1 MNLYRNKIISKYI
14 LLTGICLLFLFN
26 DFVVAQSDT
35 LIFQKISYKARNKV
49 LHKVLDEISIQTGL
63 EFSYNS
69 DLIPINSIVKVNA
82 ENISLKE
89 LLCSIIEDSTLSY
102 NIVDKQI
109 IITRKNTLSKLS
121 LTHNVSRENEYFDI
135 AGKVFDNTS
144 KEVMAYANIAVLGK
158 SIGTVTNEQGE
169 YTLKIPDK
177 LLFDTLVISYIGYKN
192 IYIAINQLSEN
203 KNNFYLTP
211 DSYFIDEVV
220 IRGYNANEIL
230 KEAIKRINKNYYTDP
245 YQITAFYR
253 EWVKKESDLAAITE
267 AVIEVYK
274 SPYLGPFSDQVRLLK
289 SRKNEYYAKNDT
301 LALKLKGGLYAS
313 LYLDI
318 IKNPSVFLQA
328 EYLSYYNYYVEE
340 ILPYN
345 DKLVYVISFKPNAYI
360 EDFAFEGKI
369 LIDTEKLTIIALEFN
384 VTPETINKTG
394 HELVVKKAVRT
405 QVKAISAKY
414 IINYREIGD
423 KSFLNFAKGELEFK
437 VKYRRKL
444 FAKNFKTIFEF
455 ASNTIDTLQVERF
468 KRAETI
474 PTQNVFIDEDF
485 NYDHLFWDDYNYIS
499 PDKSLQDAIIEIQRK
514 IGQLDH

>member
-301 LALKLKGGLYAS
+301 LA
-313 LYLDI
+313 
-318 IKNPSVFLQA
+318 
-328 EYLSYYNYYVEE
+328 
-340 ILPYN
+340 
-345 DKLVYVISFKPNAYI
+345 
-360 EDFAFEGKI
+360 
-369 LIDTEKLTIIALEFN
+369 
-384 VTPETINKTG
+384 
-394 HELVVKKAVRT
+394 
-405 QVKAISAKY
+405 
-414 IINYREIGD
+414 
-423 KSFLNFAKGELEFK
+423 
-437 VKYRRKL
+437 
-444 FAKNFKTIFEF
+444 
-455 ASNTIDTLQVERF
+455 
-468 KRAETI
+468 
-474 PTQNVFIDEDF
+474 
-485 NYDHLFWDDYNYIS
+485 
-499 PDKSLQDAIIEIQRK
+499 
-514 IGQLDH
+514 

>member
-1 MNLYRNKIISKYI
+1 MKLYQNKIISKYI
-14 LLTGICLLFLFN
+14 LLTGMCLLFLFN
-26 DFVVAQSDT
+26 HYVVAQSDT
-35 LIFQKISYKARNKV
+35 LLFQKISYKAKNKA
-49 LHKVLDEISIQTGL
+49 LHKALDEISIQTGL

-69 DLIPINSIVKVNA
+69 DIIPINTIIKVSA

-89 LLCSIIEDSTLSY
+89 LLCIIIEDTTL
-102 NIVDKQI
+102 NFTVVDKQI
-109 IITRKNTLSKLS
+109 VITRKNTISKLS
-121 LTHNVSRENEYFDI
+121 LTHNLRGENDYFDI
-135 AGKVFDNTS
+135 SGKVFDNAS
-144 KEVMAYANIAVLGK
+144 KEAMAYANIAVLGR
-158 SIGTVTNEQGE
+158 SIGTVSNEQGG
-169 YTLKIPDK
+169 YTLKISDY
-177 LLFDTLVISYIGYKN
+177 LLFDTLVVSYIGYKN

-203 KNNFYLTP
+203 ENYFFLTP
-211 DSYFIDEVV
+211 DSYTIDEV
-220 IRGYNANEIL
+220 IIKGYDAEGIL
-230 KEAIKRINKNYYTDP
+230 RQSLSKIKENYYTDP

-253 EWVKKESDLAAITE
+253 ELVKKESELAAISE

-274 SPYLGPFSDQVRLLK
+274 SPYMGAFSDQVRLLK
-289 SRKNEYYAKNDT
+289 SRKNEYYVKSDT

-318 IKNPSVFLQA
+318 IKNPTIFLQQD
-328 EYLSYYNYYVEE
+328 YLRYYDYYVEE

-345 DKLVYVISFKPNAYI
+345 DRLVYIMTFKPIVNV
-360 EDFAFEGKI
+360 EDYSFEGKI
-369 LIDTEKLTIIALEFN
+369 LIDTEKLSIVSVEFN

-394 HELVVKKAVRT
+394 HDLVVKKAFRT

-414 IINYREIGD
+414 YINYREIGN

-444 FAKNFKTIFEF
+444 FAKDFKAIFEF
-455 ASNTIDTLQVERF
+455 ASNTIDTAQVERY

-474 PTQNVFIDEDF
+474 PTQNIFIDEDF

-514 IGQLDH
+514 IGQLEH

>member
-1 MNLYRNKIISKYI
+1 M
-14 LLTGICLLFLFN
+14 
-26 DFVVAQSDT
+26 
-35 LIFQKISYKARNKV
+35 
-49 LHKVLDEISIQTGL
+49 
-63 EFSYNS
+63 
-69 DLIPINSIVKVNA
+69 
-82 ENISLKE
+82 
-89 LLCSIIEDSTLSY
+89 
-102 NIVDKQI
+102 
-109 IITRKNTLSKLS
+109 
-121 LTHNVSRENEYFDI
+121 
-135 AGKVFDNTS
+135 
-144 KEVMAYANIAVLGK
+144 
-158 SIGTVTNEQGE
+158 
-169 YTLKIPDK
+169 
-177 LLFDTLVISYIGYKN
+177 
-192 IYIAINQLSEN
+192 
-203 KNNFYLTP
+203 
-211 DSYFIDEVV
+211 
-220 IRGYNANEIL
+220 
-230 KEAIKRINKNYYTDP
+230 
-245 YQITAFYR
+245 
-253 EWVKKESDLAAITE
+253 
-267 AVIEVYK
+267 
-274 SPYLGPFSDQVRLLK
+274 
-289 SRKNEYYAKNDT
+289 
-301 LALKLKGGLYAS
+301 YAS